1 MKKLFGCILS
11 LVVAVMLV
19 FTPAEHVYA
28 QGLGLSVSSS
38 SVAVGKT
45 VKVTVSMP
53 SGYFGTVVISSSDE
67 GVLSNGG
74 DGVANIGD
82 AAGYPTSQSFSFTAK
97 AAGSC
102 TIKAYCTV
110 VGDAEGNDAG
120 GIITGASTKVTVT
133 SASSNNDSN
142 SNKDNKDNSGSNT
155 GNDNNANKDNENKEE
170 KKSSNASLGSLVI
183 SAGTLSPEF
192 SAATK
197 DYTATV
203 DYSCSSLA
211 VTANPA
217 DSKASVTSVT
227 GNDSLEVGEN
237 TVSVVVTAEDGS
249 TSTYNIVVTRRA
261 EDDPEN
267 ADKQDNWK
275 KFDINGTEWTMVN
288 DIPEDVVPEGF
299 EHSKTVIDGLEYN
312 TLHGT
317 FGDITLVYLQSESG
331 NGLFVYDAA
340 QNAAYEFV
348 RINSE
353 SHFIV
358 VLLPKVD
365 DVPEGYNE
373 ISLSIEGKGVAT
385 AYQTKAEK
393 KDDQTKDFY
402 LVYAM
407 NDNGES
413 GWYTYD
419 SVDGTYMR
427 NELSTP
433 TVAQEENDT
442 TKSELV
448 PGIANKYLVLAA
460 ILVLIII
467 ILLLLLIVS
476 AVKNR
481 KYKAMDYHDDD
492 VDDAA
497 EDVSNE
503 ALEETTDETADEIAD
518 ELEEEVTEEPLD
530 EVAEEAAEESVDEV
544 AEEAA
549 EESVDE
555 VAGEAAEE
563 SAGEAAEET
572 ADEAVE
578 ESADEVAEETA
589 EDAADEQKMATD
601 ENISN
606 ASYVGRTVEITPD
619 SKKAVE
625 NENSEF
631 DLKDDSR
638 QENVSDTENDAD
650 EDALKNQLQMA
661 LDGFVN
667 EGNKPSETIDSSA
680 KDDNED
686 DSEDDDLQF
695 IDLN

>member
-1 MKKLFGCILS
+1 MRRIRSIILTMMLILTTTLFSRVPVLAAANISVSVNKSNVKVGDTVTVTLS
-11 LVVAVMLV
+11 I
-19 FTPAEHVYA
+19 TSGYGA
-28 QGLGLSVSSS
+28 QGVLKKSSGVLG
-38 SVAVGKT
+38 G
-45 VKVTVSMP
+45 
-53 SGYFGTVVISSSDE
+53 SSDE
-67 GVLSNGG
+67 YFTIGAGVG
-74 DGVANIGD
+74 DV
-82 AAGYPTSQSFSFTAK
+82 QSFSYK
-97 AAGSC
+97 ATSVGSC
-102 TIKAYCTV
+102 TFSIQEPLDDTTDV
-110 VGDAEGNDAG
+110 DGGTPSIGVGSA
-120 GIITGASTKVTVT
+120 TVTVT

-183 SAGTLSPEF
+183 SAGALSPEF

-393 KDDQTKDFY
+393 TDDQTKDFY
-402 LVYAM
+402 LVYAI

-427 NELSTP
+427 TELSTP

-476 AVKNR
+476 AVKSR

-492 VDDAA
+492 DDVD
-497 EDVSNE
+497 DVSNE

-530 EVAEEAAEESVDEV
+530 EVV
-544 AEEAA
+544 EEAA

-555 VAGEAAEE
+555 VAGAAEE

-572 ADEAVE
+572 AEEAAE
-578 ESADEVAEETA
+578 EPADEVAEETA
-589 EDAADEQKMATD
+589 EGAADEQKMATD

-650 EDALKNQLQMA
+650 EDALKNQLQRA

-680 KDDNED
+680 EDDNED